1 LFQDLTVRENLRLGV
16 ASDAGFDERLAKVAL
31 WFPVLTARLRQRA
44 GTLSGGEQKMLVVA
58 RGLIAEPRIFLLD
71 EVTEGLQ
78 PSVVDRLSEALA
90 TIRREQGMAL
100 LVVEQ
105 HIPFVLGLADRF
117 AVFKRGEVVDAGPI
131 DATSAARID
140 EHMRL

>member
-1 LFQDLTVRENLRLGV
+1 VRENLRLGLTN
-16 ASDAGFDERLAKVAL
+16 DAGFEAQLARVAS

-44 GTLSGGEQKMLVVA
+44 GTLSGGEQKMLIVA
-58 RGLIAEPRIFLLD
+58 RGLIAEPHVFLLD

-78 PSVVDRLSEALA
+78 PSVVDRLAETLA
-90 TIRREQGMAL
+90 AIRREKGTAM

-105 HIPFVLGLADRF
+105 HIPFVLSLADRF
-117 AVFKRGEVVDAGPI
+117 AVFKRGEVVDAGQV
-131 DATSAARID
+131 DARSALQID